1 MVPADATALR
11 HQLESEQHLV
21 NACLAGSVAAFV
33 AALVWAGI
41 GLATGY
47 EVRFMAIAVGFLVG
61 FSVRLAGKGISATFG
76 AVGVAMTI
84 FGCGLGNLL
93 TVAVLISGEQGLTV
107 LMVLSELD
115 YELALELIMAFY
127 QPIDSLYYAVALY
140 QGYNLAFR
148 RLSEAELALLVASN
162 HEQKSGAAPLE

>member
-1 MVPADATALR
+1 MVLAQATALR
-11 HQLESEQHLV
+11 HQLESEQNLA
-21 NACLAGSVAAFV
+21 NACLAGSAAAVA

-76 AVGVAMTI
+76 AVGVATTLL
-84 FGCGLGNLL
+84 GCGLGNLL
-93 TVAVLISGEQGLTV
+93 TVTVIISGEQGLTV
-107 LMVLSELD
+107 VRVLSELD
-115 YELALELIMAFY
+115 YELALELLMAFY
-127 QPIDSLYYAVALY
+127 QPIDSLYYTVALF

-148 RLSEAELALLVASN
+148 RLSEAELALLVGRDD
-162 HEQKSGAAPLE
+162 QQTSGTGPLE